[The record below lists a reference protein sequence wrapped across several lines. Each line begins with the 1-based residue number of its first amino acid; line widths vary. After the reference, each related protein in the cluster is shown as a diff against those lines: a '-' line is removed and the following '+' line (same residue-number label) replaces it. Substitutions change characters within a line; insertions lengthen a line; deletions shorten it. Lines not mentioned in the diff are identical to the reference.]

1 MRSLVAG
8 SLVAL
13 SVAMLVGACGD
24 DTAGTGGGGTG
35 GDSTTTTT
43 SSGGGEGG
51 GTGGCTSITVPNFEF
66 LGLGF
71 FGVPYYFGGTPDTAL
86 GEAAEDLMLLE
97 IWNPELSGTVDLGS
111 ASSIDYATCDAC
123 AIVDV
128 DLDAEGNPAKKFF
141 QTGGTLEISSYSDG
155 YYLTGTLSNVNLIEV
170 AQDAESGALTPVA
183 GGACITI
190 NSQAI
195 AIDPP
200 VAGWEC
206 SPDYYQDGE
215 YCDCRCG
222 AVDPDCTDVA
232 LPVDGCYEG
241 QSCSTDGSQCE
252 GVPTAWTCEAT
263 KFGTGDGCDCLCGEG
278 ILDPDCEAAP
288 TPAAGCEAGETCG
301 SNGACVPS
309 GWTCAGEYYEDGADC
324 DCECGA
330 VDPDCSIAGAQVF
343 GCETGEVCNASGM
356 CE

>member
-13 SVAMLVGACGD
+13 SVGMLVGACGD

-35 GDSTTTTT
+35 GEATTTT

-51 GTGGCTSITVPNFEF
+51 GTGGCTNITVPSFDY
-66 LGLGF
+66 LGSGLLG
-71 FGVPYYFGGTPDTAL
+71 GAYFGGAPDPAL
-86 GEAAEDLMLLE
+86 GGAAEDLMVLE
-97 IWNPELSGTVDLGS
+97 IWNPDLTGTVDLGS
-111 ASSIDYATCDAC
+111 AANLDYANCEAC
-123 AIVDV
+123 ALVYVDA
-128 DLDAEGNPAKKFF
+128 DAEGNPTQAFF
-141 QTGGTLEISSYSDG
+141 QTGGTLTITSLAGG
-155 YYLTGTLSNVNLIEV
+155 YYLNGSLSNVNLIEV
-170 AQDAESGALTPVA
+170 TQDEQTGALTPVP

-206 SPDYYQDGE
+206 SPDYYEDGE
-215 YCDCRCG
+215 YCDCVCG
-222 AVDPDCTDVA
+222 AVDPDCTNAA
-232 LPVDGCYEG
+232 LPIDGCYEG
-241 QSCSTDGSQCE
+241 QTCSTDGTQCE
-252 GVPTAWTCEAT
+252 GVPTDWTCGAT
-263 KFGTGDGCDCLCGEG
+263 TFGTGDGCNCLCGEG

-288 TPAAGCEAGETCG
+288 TPAAGCDAGETCG
-301 SNGACVPS
+301 STGACLPT
-309 GWTCAGEYYEDGADC
+309 GWTCPDVFYEDGADC

-330 VDPDCSIAGAQVF
+330 VDPDCSIANAPIY
-343 GCETGEVCNASGM
+343 GCEDGEVCNASGM

>member
-13 SVAMLVGACGD
+13 SVGMLVGACGD

-35 GDSTTTTT
+35 GDATTT

-51 GTGGCTSITVPNFEF
+51 GTGGCTNITVPSFEF
-66 LGLGF
+66 LGQGPLGLPFF
-71 FGVPYYFGGTPDTAL
+71 FGGAPDPAL
-86 GEAAEDLMLLE
+86 GGAAEDLMVLQ

-111 ASSIDYATCDAC
+111 ATSASYETCEAC
-123 AIVDV
+123 ALVFVDA
-128 DLDAEGNPAKKFF
+128 DAEGNPTKTFF
-141 QTGGTLEISSYSDG
+141 QTGGTLTITSLAGG
-155 YYLTGTLSNVNLIEV
+155 YYLNGSLSNVNLIEV
-170 AQDAESGALTPVA
+170 AEDAEGALSPVA

-206 SPDYYQDGE
+206 DPGYYEDGE
-215 YCDCRCG
+215 FCDCRCG
-222 AVDPDCTDVA
+222 AVDPDCSNTA
-232 LPVDGCYEG
+232 LEVDGCYEG
-241 QSCSTDGSQCE
+241 QTCSSDGLECE
-252 GVPTAWTCEAT
+252 GVPTAWTCEPT

-278 ILDPDCEAAP
+278 IQDADCEAAP
-288 TPAAGCEAGETCG
+288 TPAAGCEAHQTCG
-301 SNGACVPS
+301 SNGACVPA
-309 GWTCAGEYYEDGADC
+309 GWTCAGDFYEDGEYC